1 MQHFANLH
9 PWQFGALVIAYVA
22 ALMILAQW
30 SISRVTGWHRLAEQF
45 RFEGELPEKR
55 WRWRSGR
62 MRWTTRY
69 GNCLNFGADERGL
82 YMSVVSFFR
91 PFHPPLFV
99 PWSEIEVGE
108 KSLFFLPRKELI
120 LGREARIPL
129 WITPRLGEEILAA
142 RPGNISAFPTTSR
155 FAPIK

>member
-1 MQHFANLH
+1 MQNFANLH
-9 PWQFGALVIAYVA
+9 PLEFGLLVLAYVGALMTLV
-22 ALMILAQW
+22 QW
-30 SISRVTGWHRLAEQF
+30 SISRITGWHRLAGQF

-69 GNCLNFGADERGL
+69 GNCLNFSADQRGF
-82 YMSVVSFFR
+82 YMSVVAFFR

-108 KSLFFLPRKELI
+108 KSLFFIPRREFI

-129 WITPRLGEEILAA
+129 WISTRLGEEILAC
-142 RPGNISAFPTTSR
+142 RPENFLGFSHSPMYS
-155 FAPIK
+155 PIE

>member
-9 PWQFGALVIAYVA
+9 PLNFALLVITYIA
-22 ALMILAQW
+22 AIMLLAQW

-45 RFEGELPEKR
+45 RFEGEFPEKR
-55 WRWRSGR
+55 WRWRTGR

-69 GNCLNFGADERGL
+69 GNCLNFSADERGL
-82 YMSVVSFFR
+82 YMSLVSFFR

-99 PWSEIEVGE
+99 PWNEIEVGE
-108 KSLFFLPRKELI
+108 KSLFFLPRKEFI

-129 WITPRLGEEILAA
+129 WISPGLGEEILAS
-142 RPGNISAFPTTSR
+142 RPNNLSAFPATSR